1 MNATAMMM
9 FLLPVAL
16 AAGLWWLDRAGDKR
30 DAERAAAVRRTYTND
45 AARSP
50 WIRREPGGPSGAGD
64 IEAAAAILE
73 LSSSGVFRV
82 QNNKANGSKWMPR

>member
-1 MNATAMMM
+1 MNTTAMMM

-30 DAERAAAVRRTYTND
+30 DAERAATVRRTYTND

-50 WIRREPGGPSGAGD
+50 WIRREPGGPSGTGD
-64 IEAAAAILE
+64 DEAAAAILE

-82 QNNKANGSKWMPR
+82 QNNRDGSKWMPR